1 MKAIVLNNIEDN
13 YRLAVEEV
21 PTPVAG
27 EGDVVVK
34 LKAAA
39 LNRRDVMIASGSYPG
54 TEVPK
59 IIGSDGAGEVVAVG
73 DGVADVSVGD
83 EIIINPGLNWGD
95 NPKVKSA
102 DFTILGMPY
111 DGTFAEFVKIPV
123 ENVYPKPQHLTW
135 EEAAALPLSGLT
147 GYRALITKGKVQ
159 ANENVFIPGAGGGV
173 ATYLIQFAKALG
185 ANVYVSS
192 SQQEKLD
199 FALKLGAQ
207 AGVNYKDA
215 DWENELL
222 NQSQGIDL
230 TIDSIGGESFK
241 SFIHIGKLGSR
252 IVSFGA
258 TRGPVP
264 NLLLPTMTLK
274 EMTLL
279 GSTMGSP
286 DDFKDMIDLVEQHQI
301 KPVIGARYNL
311 DETPKALEALSNG
324 ENFGKIVIRI
334 SE

>member
-21 PTPVAG
+21 PTPVAA

-34 LKAAA
+34 LKDVA
-39 LNRRDVMIASGSYPG
+39 LNRRDVMKASGSYPG

-59 IIGSDGAGEVVAVG
+59 IIDYDGAGEVVAVG

-102 DFTILGMPY
+102 YFTILGMPY

-123 ENVYPKPQHLTW
+123 ENV
-135 EEAAALPLSGLT
+135 
-147 GYRALITKGKVQ
+147 
-159 ANENVFIPGAGGGV
+159 FIPSASGGV

-222 NQSQGIDL
+222 NQSQGIGL

-241 SFIHIGKLGSR
+241 SFINIGKLGSR

-264 NLLLPTMTLK
+264 NLLLPTMILK